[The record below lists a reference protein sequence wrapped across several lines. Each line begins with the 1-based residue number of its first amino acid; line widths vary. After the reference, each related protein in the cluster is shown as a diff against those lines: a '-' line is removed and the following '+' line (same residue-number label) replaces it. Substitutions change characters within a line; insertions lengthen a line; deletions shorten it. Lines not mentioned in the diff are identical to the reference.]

1 MQKLS
6 DRVCDVFSNLDVPV
20 NSIENEIDQV
30 NKIKNEVHTCMEMEK
45 SFVTIES
52 LNWLWTKINNSIA
65 EQKHTELALKY
76 DEFKNSTVK
85 IENQQISMIFKVKV
99 SDLDKAHDD
108 KISFVDKVNGYT
120 LQIHQ
125 NTHNSDGFDVFL
137 RNDNPS
143 QIKFKLIPKMQLK
156 NINDSSLVM
165 GNLEWVLTSQQPET
179 KVAKIII
186 LNSANLQPER
196 ELDISAQ
203 IEELVNLPQNG
214 ESDSLGHDNVE
225 ISMLMGLQQE
235 ITKLIIENIQKNK
248 K

>member
-1 MQKLS
+1 LS

-20 NSIENEIDQV
+20 SSIESEIDQV
-30 NKIKNEVHTCMEMEK
+30 TKLKSEAHNCMEMEK
-45 SFVTIES
+45 SFGTVES
-52 LNWLWTKINNSIA
+52 LNGIWSRMLNSIA
-65 EQKHTELALKY
+65 EQKHTELVLKY
-76 DEFKNSTVK
+76 DEFKNSSVK

-108 KISFVDKVNGYT
+108 KISFEDKINGYT
-120 LQIHQ
+120 LLIHQ

-165 GNLEWVLTSQQPET
+165 GNLECILTSEQPET

-186 LNSANLQPER
+186 LNSANLQPDR
-196 ELDISAQ
+196 ELDITAQ
-203 IEELVNLPQNG
+203 IEELENSSDSEDG
-214 ESDSLGHDNVE
+214 ESLGNDKVE
-225 ISMLMGLQQE
+225 ISMLLGLQQE
-235 ITKLIIENIQKNK
+235 ITTLIIENIQKNNLLA
-248 K
+248 